1 MKNFLFL
8 ILIPFFAFSQ
18 SKKDTIKVFYL
29 GGQSNMQGYGKNSEL
44 PASLNKKFKEVYIFQ
59 GNPAGDNEKNGGIGV
74 WENLKPGH
82 GDGFSSDGKKN
93 KLSDKF
99 GIELSFADKMQILYP
114 NQKIAIIKYSRIG
127 SSIDSIGNQNF
138 GSWDV
143 DYKGKNGVNQYGFF
157 LKTVNNALTVK
168 DINND
173 GTEDILVQSGILWMQ
188 GESDADKTEA
198 IANNYYFQL
207 KRLMDLMR
215 AALRNNNLP
224 VIIGKIT
231 DSENDTDGKVWT
243 FGELVQNAQEKYVK
257 TDRNAAIIEATKNYK
272 YSDKYHYDSAGYM
285 DFGKEFADA
294 VFRLQK

>member
-1 MKNFLFL
+1 
-8 ILIPFFAFSQ
+8 
-18 SKKDTIKVFYL
+18 
-29 GGQSNMQGYGKNSEL
+29 MQGYGKNSEL

-59 GNPAGDNEKNGGIGV
+59 GNPVGDNEKNGGIGV

>member
-1 MKNFLFL
+1 
-8 ILIPFFAFSQ
+8 
-18 SKKDTIKVFYL
+18 
-29 GGQSNMQGYGKNSEL
+29 MQGYGKNSEL

-99 GIELSFADKMQILYP
+99 GIELSFAEKMQTLYP

-257 TDRNAAIIEATKNYK
+257 TDRNAAIIETTKNYK

-294 VFRLQK
+294 VFRIQK